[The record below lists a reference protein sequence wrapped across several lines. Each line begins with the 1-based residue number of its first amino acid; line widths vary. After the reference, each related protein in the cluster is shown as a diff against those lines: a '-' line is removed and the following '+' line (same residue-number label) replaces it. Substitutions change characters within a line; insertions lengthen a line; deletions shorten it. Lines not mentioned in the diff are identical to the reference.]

1 MQEYA
6 ENHQYYDDYIN
17 YMYSADRVYFTS
29 MTVENAL
36 TMFKER
42 VLDFLITNRYK
53 YSTLFATMNF
63 EYNPIENYNRVE
75 DSANTRTPN
84 LTRNNTRTPNLSTV
98 IDTTLTN
105 GERVSNST
113 AKQDVSPFDVQNDY
127 TTFDKN
133 VVESAVNQSID
144 KNNSKTVETG
154 TDTTVTN
161 DTGEEKVVIHSKI
174 SGNIGVTTSQQM
186 IASEREVADFSFYK
200 MLFSDIINYICIT
213 LY

>member
-1 MQEYA
+1 MQEYS
-6 ENHQYYDDYIN
+6 EQYSFYDGYIK
-17 YMYSADRVYFTS
+17 YMYSCDKVYFTS
-29 MTVENAL
+29 MNIETAL
-36 TMFKER
+36 TMFKDR

-53 YSTLFATMNF
+53 YSTLFATMSL

-75 DSANTRTPN
+75 DSTNTRTPN
-84 LTRNNTRTPNLSTV
+84 LTRNNIRTPNLSSIT
-98 IDTTLTN
+98 DTTLIN
-105 GERVSNST
+105 GERRSNSA

-133 VVESAVNQSID
+133 VVESLVNESRD
-144 KNNSKTVETG
+144 NNNSKTVETG

-186 IASEREVADFSFYK
+186 IESEREVADFSFYK